1 MHRTFDPSC
10 GTRPAAASRADW
22 ARPGPTCSGALW
34 RARGVDT
41 PFTDGESVP
50 TCVQMDREYWPGR
63 ESRTTMS
70 AAQPPRKAVQPL
82 GGMRFQT
89 VRLVIWMAHLAPLAA
104 APPVIA
110 GDTEDAVL
118 LGPEHWRPTDSGRD
132 RAPRRSTTVIAE
144 VEAFGDRPGFRGT
157 WRAPRAGDYT
167 MTLKADSSFDLGV
180 FHKSTGRAICRGEHR
195 EISCPLGELV
205 HGESFEIHASHYI
218 GYGPGR
224 NLRVSVEGPA
234 ASTGSRAWHDRR
246 NRLVA
251 PSRPATF
258 GLRLGLEI
266 PSVIIDREVRGGVGF
281 ATGLEL
287 ITGYLYFPFRLRYLA
302 LDPLTEDAIAD
313 RDFDPEQAHFNR
325 TALAADLGAGLDL
338 PLGTFSASL
347 RVDGFVSVQSWWVA
361 ALPDRRGAWTA
372 GVTTALLLS
381 RFWNFSMRFERFLGE
396 AALEEPAGW
405 MVSLGLSMG
414 AERPHPGEVR

>member
-1 MHRTFDPSC
+1 
-10 GTRPAAASRADW
+10 
-22 ARPGPTCSGALW
+22 
-34 RARGVDT
+34 
-41 PFTDGESVP
+41 
-50 TCVQMDREYWPGR
+50 
-63 ESRTTMS
+63 
-70 AAQPPRKAVQPL
+70 
-82 GGMRFQT
+82 MRFQT

-110 GDTEDAVL
+110 GDAEEAVL
-118 LGPEHWRPTDSGRD
+118 LGPEHWRPADSGRD

-157 WRAPRAGDYT
+157 WRAPRAGDYM
-167 MTLKADSSFDLGV
+167 MTLEADSSFDLGV
-180 FHKSTGRAICRGEHR
+180 FHKATGRAICRGNHR
-195 EISCPLGELV
+195 EVSCPLGELA
-205 HGESFEIHASHYI
+205 HGEAYEIHASHYI

-266 PSVIIDREVRGGVGF
+266 PSVVIDREVRGGFGF

-287 ITGYLYFPFRLRYLA
+287 ITGYIYFPLRLRYLA

-313 RDFDPEQAHFNR
+313 RDLDPEQAHFNR

-338 PLGTFSASL
+338 PLGSAAVSL
-347 RVDGFVSVQSWWVA
+347 RIDAFASAQSWWIA
-361 ALPDRRGAWTA
+361 ALSGRRQTLSG
-372 GVTTALLLS
+372 GISTALLLS
-381 RFWNFSMRFERFLGE
+381 RHWNFAMRFERFLGE
-396 AALEEPAGW
+396 ARVQEPAGW
-405 MVSLGLSMG
+405 MVSFGLSMG
-414 AERPHPGEVR
+414 VEMPRIEEAR